1 MIIGILLIVKSNVK
15 RFILKIVN
23 IAPWS
28 SWSTRQSV
36 TLKIAGS
43 IPVEAAINSSS
54 SMGERHTYNMQM
66 MVQIHSGRVRD
77 NLLANQS

>member
-1 MIIGILLIVKSNVK
+1 MIIGILLIAKSNVK
-15 RFILKIVN
+15 RFILKIMN

-43 IPVEAAINSSS
+43 SPVGAAINSSS
-54 SMGERHTYNMQM
+54 LIEKHHTYNM
-66 MVQIHSGRVRD
+66 
-77 NLLANQS
+77 

>member
-1 MIIGILLIVKSNVK
+1 MIIGILSIAKFNVK
-15 RFILKIVN
+15 RFILKIIN

-43 IPVEAAINSSS
+43 SPVGAAIA
-54 SMGERHTYNMQM
+54 G
-66 MVQIHSGRVRD
+66 
-77 NLLANQS
+77 